1 MTAALPAETVKE
13 LGPVSRVPVQTEAT
27 AVMSLIERAAR
38 DPSVDMDKLERL
50 MQMQERMA
58 ANRAKVAF
66 DAALAEMQPKLP
78 VIDRKG
84 RIEVRE
90 KDNQGKRTGALQQS
104 TPYALWE
111 DINEAIRPI
120 LAEHGFSLTF
130 RHGRSPEGLVTVTGI
145 LAHREGHRE
154 EDTFV
159 LQHDSTGSK
168 NAVQAVG
175 SSNSY
180 GKRYTAI
187 NLLNITTRGQDD
199 DGKAAGAPD
208 TISEEQIGDLTALIE
223 SVGADKTRFLKFFKV
238 EQLSEL
244 PAKRFHEAVTMLN
257 AKSRA

>member
-1 MTAALPAETVKE
+1 MMSLPAENIREVA
-13 LGPVSRVPVQTEAT
+13 GPVSYPPALSET
-27 AVMSLIERAAR
+27 AAVLSMIERAAR
-38 DPSVDMDKLERL
+38 DPAVDIDKLERL
-50 MQMQERMA
+50 MKLQEDRDA
-58 ANRAKVAF
+58 ARSRVAF
-66 DAALAEMQPKLP
+66 DAAMAEMQPKLP
-78 VIDRKG
+78 TIDRRG

-90 KDNQGKRTGALQQS
+90 KTSSGRRDGDIQQS

-120 LAEHGFSLTF
+120 LATHGFSLTF
-130 RHGRSPEGLVTVTGI
+130 RAGRTPEGLVTVTGI
-145 LAHREGHRE
+145 LAHRDGHRE

-199 DGKAAGAPD
+199 DGKAAGAPEAITQD
-208 TISEEQIGDLTALIE
+208 QADDLQAMIE
-223 SVGADKTRFLKFFKV
+223 SVGANKVRFLKHFEI
-238 EQLSEL
+238 EQISQL
-244 PAKRFHEAVTMLN
+244 PARQYQTAINMLN
-257 AKSRA
+257 AKARG

>member
-1 MTAALPAETVKE
+1 MNAVEKI
-13 LGPVSRVPVQTEAT
+13 GPVSQLPVQSEAA
-27 AVMSLIERAAR
+27 AVLSIIERAAR
-38 DPSVDMDKLERL
+38 DPSVDIDKLERL
-50 MQMQERMA
+50 MAMQKGMA
-58 ANRAKVAF
+58 ESRAKVAF
-66 DAALAEMQPKLP
+66 DAAMAEMQPRLP

-90 KDNQGKRTGALQQS
+90 KTSTGKRDGELQQS

-120 LAEHGFSLTF
+120 LAEFGFSLTF
-130 RHGRSPEGLVTVTGI
+130 RVGKTDAGLITVTGI

-154 EDTFV
+154 SDTIT
-159 LQHDSTGSK
+159 LMHDSTGSK

-199 DGKAAGAPD
+199 DAKTAVRTTITDEQAKEITDKCKEVSETFHENFCTYFQIAA
-208 TISEEQIGDLTALIE
+208 I
-223 SVGADKTRFLKFFKV
+223 AD
-238 EQLSEL
+238 L
-244 PAKRFHEAVTMLN
+244 PAKDYQ
-257 AKSRA
+257 RALTAIGKKKGATK

>member
-1 MTAALPAETVKE
+1 MNAVEKIGPTSMPPALSETAAVL
-13 LGPVSRVPVQTEAT
+13 
-27 AVMSLIERAAR
+27 SLIERAAR
-38 DPSVDMDKLERL
+38 DPAVDIDKLERL
-50 MQMQERMA
+50 LAMQKGMA
-58 ANRAKVAF
+58 ETRAKVAF
-66 DAALAEMQPKLP
+66 DAAMAEMQPQLP

-84 RIEVRE
+84 RIEVRK
-90 KDNQGKRTGALQQS
+90 KDAQGERTGALQQS

-120 LAEHGFSLTF
+120 LAAHGFSLTF
-130 RHGRSPEGLVTVTGI
+130 RVGKTDAGLITVTGI

-154 EDTFV
+154 ADTIT

-199 DGKAAGAPD
+199 DGRAADGPE
-208 TISEEQIGDLTALIE
+208 TISQDQSGDLQALIE
-223 SVGADKTRFLKFFKV
+223 SVGADKPKFLRFFKI

-244 PAKRFHEAVTMLN
+244 PAKRFQEAVNMLN
-257 AKSRA
+257 AKARG

>member
-1 MTAALPAETVKE
+1 MIPVVQSETAAVL
-13 LGPVSRVPVQTEAT
+13 S
-27 AVMSLIERAAR
+27 MIERAAR
-38 DPSVDMDKLERL
+38 DPAVDIDKLERL
-50 MQMQERMA
+50 MAMQKSMA
-58 ANRAKVAF
+58 ENRAKVAF
-66 DAALAEMQPKLP
+66 DAAMAEMQPKLP

-84 RIEVRE
+84 RIEVRK
-90 KDNQGKRTGALQQS
+90 KDSNGDRTGAVQQS

-130 RHGRSPEGLVTVTGI
+130 RVGKTEAGLITVTGI

-154 EDTFV
+154 TDTIT

-199 DGKAAGAPD
+199 DGKAADMSGL
-208 TISEEQIGDLTALIE
+208 ITADQAKDIKAKCDQVAAGFDESFCNYFGIE
-223 SVGADKTRFLKFFKV
+223 KIAS
-238 EQLSEL
+238 L
-244 PAKRFHEAVTMLN
+244 PAKDYQ
-257 AKSRA
+257 RALAALKKKGV

>member
-1 MTAALPAETVKE
+1 MNLPAENLKE
-13 LGPVSRVPVQTEAT
+13 VGPVSHVPAVQSESA
-27 AVMSLIERAAR
+27 AILSMIERAAR
-38 DPSVDMDKLERL
+38 DPSVDIDKLERL
-50 MQMQERMA
+50 LKMQKDA
-58 ANRAKVAF
+58 AEARAKVAF
-66 DAALAEMQPKLP
+66 DSAMAEMQPKLP

-90 KDNQGKRTGALQQS
+90 KDREGKRTGALQQS

-120 LAEHGFSLTF
+120 LAAHGFSLTF
-130 RHGRSPEGLVTVTGI
+130 RVGKTDAGLITVTGI

-154 EDTFV
+154 TDTIT

-208 TISEEQIGDLTALIE
+208 TITEEQIGELVSLIE
-223 SVGADKTRFLKFFKV
+223 SVGADKGRFLRFFNV

-244 PAKRFHEAVTMLN
+244 PAKRFQEAVNMLN
-257 AKSRA
+257 AKSRG

>member
-1 MTAALPAETVKE
+1 MNHLAKAE
-13 LGPVSRVPVQTEAT
+13 GPVSMPPALSET
-27 AVMSLIERAAR
+27 AAVLSMIERAAR
-38 DPSVDMDKLERL
+38 DPAVDIDKLERL
-50 MQMQERMA
+50 MKMQKEMA
-58 ANRAKVAF
+58 EMKAKIAF
-66 DAALAEMQPKLP
+66 DAAMADMQIKLP

-90 KDNQGKRTGALQQS
+90 KTSTGKRDGDIQQS
-104 TPYALWE
+104 TKYALWE

-130 RHGRSPEGLVTVTGI
+130 RAGKTDAGLVTVTGI

-154 EDTFV
+154 ADTIT

-199 DGKAAGAPD
+199 DGKAAG
-208 TISEEQIGDLTALIE
+208 TEFISADQTGELTALIE
-223 SVGADKTRFLKFFKV
+223 SVGADKAKFLRFFKV
-238 EQLSEL
+238 ENLTDL
-244 PAKRFHEAVTMLN
+244 PAKRYQEAVTMLN
-257 AKSRA
+257 AKQRGA

>member
-1 MTAALPAETVKE
+1 MLPAENIREVA
-13 LGPVSRVPVQTEAT
+13 GPVSYPPALSET
-27 AVMSLIERAAR
+27 AAVFSMIERAAR
-38 DPSVDMDKLERL
+38 DPNVNMDKLERL
-50 MQMQERMA
+50 MAMQKDMA
-58 ANRAKVAF
+58 ASRAKVAF
-66 DAALAEMQPKLP
+66 DAAMADMQPKLP

-84 RIEVRE
+84 KIEVRK
-90 KDNQGKRTGALQQS
+90 KDGNGDRTGAVQQS

-120 LAEHGFSLTF
+120 LAAHGFSLTF
-130 RHGRSPEGLVTVTGI
+130 RVGKTDAGLITVTGI

-154 EDTFV
+154 TDTIT

-199 DGKAAGAPD
+199 DGKAAGAPEAITQD
-208 TISEEQIGDLTALIE
+208 QADDLQAMIE
-223 SVGADKTRFLKFFKV
+223 SVNANKAKFLKFFEV
-238 EQLSEL
+238 EQVGQL
-244 PAKRFHEAVTMLN
+244 PAKRYQEAVNMLN
-257 AKSRA
+257 AKARG

>member
-1 MTAALPAETVKE
+1 MNAVEKI
-13 LGPVSRVPVQTEAT
+13 GPVSHLPVQSEAT
-27 AVMSLIERAAR
+27 AVLSIIERAAR
-38 DPSVDMDKLERL
+38 DPSVDIDKLERL
-50 MQMQERMA
+50 MAMQKGMA
-58 ANRAKVAF
+58 EHRAKVAF
-66 DAALAEMQPKLP
+66 DAAMADLQPKLP

-90 KDNQGKRTGALQQS
+90 KTSTGKRDGDIQQS
-104 TPYALWE
+104 TKYALWE

-120 LAEHGFSLTF
+120 LAEFGFSLTF
-130 RHGRSPEGLVTVTGI
+130 RVGKTDAGLITVTGI

-154 EDTFV
+154 TDTIT

-199 DGKAAGAPD
+199 DGKAADSPE
-208 TISEEQIGDLTALIE
+208 TISQDQIGDLQALIE
-223 SVGADKTRFLKFFKV
+223 SVGADRAKFLRFFKI

-244 PAKRFHEAVTMLN
+244 PTKRYQEAVSMLN
-257 AKSRA
+257 AKARG